1 VTGPSILYLDE
12 TEPDVVLVASQP
24 QCFPDLNLDAVVA
37 AITAGKEEYDL
48 TPFFRTPLRTMESV
62 RFRQAVMRDLE
73 IPANMLALKT
83 FAQRMQTIRN
93 GILRTSKRY
102 HPLQKMRS
110 FMDSVLVYGDAVVWL
125 AAELSRLSLPSLGL
139 SRIRDYVQAYAAS
152 PAFDDLMGEAQAL
165 VAQLAAIRYDILIRG
180 LQIEVRPHIGAPD
193 YGAQIAALF
202 DRFEREGS
210 KDYVFD
216 FGKGEDVNAIEGN
229 ILNLVAKTHP
239 QAFGRLAE
247 FCEVAANFLDETIVR
262 FDRESQFYVSY
273 LDHIGHLRELGLSFC
288 YPVVRSNDKSVM
300 ARDCFDLALAG
311 KLAADKKTPVPNDF
325 CLEGAERILV
335 VTGPNQGGKTTFSR
349 SFAQLHYLASL
360 GCPVPG
366 SEVQLYLP
374 DHIFTHFERAESA
387 TSQTGKLQDD
397 LLRIHEILEQATSR
411 SIVIINEIFASTTL
425 TDAITLSRKIADRI
439 GQLDLL
445 CVWVTFIDEIATLN
459 EKTVSMVSAVD
470 PDVPERRTFKI
481 ERKAADGLAYAQS
494 LARKYRLTH
503 DQILA
508 RVRA

>member
-1 VTGPSILYLDE
+1 
-12 TEPDVVLVASQP
+12 
-24 QCFPDLNLDAVVA
+24 LDAVVA

-48 TPFFRTPLRTMESV
+48 TPFFRTPLRAVESV

-73 IPANMLALKT
+73 MPANMLALKT
-83 FAQRMQTIRN
+83 FAQRMQATRN

-102 HPLQKMRS
+102 HPLQRMRS
-110 FMDSVLVYGDAVVWL
+110 FVDSVLVYGETVVWL
-125 AAELSRLSLPSLGL
+125 AAESSRLSLTSLGL
-139 SRIRDYVQAYAAS
+139 SQIRDYIQAYVTS
-152 PAFDDLMGEAQAL
+152 PAFGDLMGEARAL
-165 VAQLAAIRYDILIRG
+165 IAQLSSIRYDILIRG
-180 LQIEVRPHIGAPD
+180 LQVEVRPHIGALD

-202 DRFEREGS
+202 DRFEHAGS
-210 KDYVFD
+210 KDYAFD

-229 ILNLVAKTHP
+229 ILSLVAKTHP
-239 QAFGRLAE
+239 QPFEQLGE
-247 FCEVAANFLDETIVR
+247 FCRTATNFLDETIVR
-262 FDRESQFYVSY
+262 FDREIQFYIGY
-273 LDHIGHLRELGLSFC
+273 LDHIGRLRKLGLSFC
-288 YPVVRSNDKSVM
+288 YPEVRSDDKSVL
-300 ARDCFDLALAG
+300 ARGCFDLALAG
-311 KLAADKKTPVPNDF
+311 KLEAEKKTPVPNDF
-325 CLEGAERILV
+325 HLEGAERSLV

-366 SEVQLYLP
+366 SEARLYLP
-374 DHIFTHFERAESA
+374 DQIFTHFERAEIVISL
-387 TSQTGKLQDD
+387 TGKLQDD
-397 LLRIHEILEQATSR
+397 LLRIHEILEQTTSR
-411 SIVIINEIFASTTL
+411 SVVIINEIFASTTL
-425 TDAITLSRKIADRI
+425 SDAITLSRKIADRI

-494 LARKYRLTH
+494 LARKYRLTSE
-503 DQILA
+503 QLLA